1 MARCQTEEINMTRK
15 AIRQSRLGDMLRTLR
30 RQTQADIRGRLRQER
45 SSGRRD
51 VGDEL
56 DRSDSDAQGDLAL
69 ALLRMKMETVVRIDQ
84 ALVRL
89 DEGSYGRCLTCD
101 LEIAEPRLG
110 ALPFAVRCRDCEGTR
125 EQAHTV
131 APGHLE
137 RPDSLFTDGL
147 GF

>member
-1 MARCQTEEINMTRK
+1 MTRTT
-15 AIRQSRLGDMLRTLR
+15 IRQSRLRDMLRVLR

-56 DRSDSDAQGDLAL
+56 DRTDSDAQGDLAL
-69 ALLRMKMETVVRIDQ
+69 ALLRMKMETVVRIDH
-84 ALVRL
+84 ALARL
-89 DEGSYGRCLTCD
+89 DEGRYGRCLACD

-110 ALPFAVRCRDCEGTR
+110 ALPFAVRCRACEDMR
-125 EQAHTV
+125 EQARKE
-131 APGHLE
+131 APSYLE
-137 RPDSLFTDGL
+137 RPDSLFADGL